1 MDDEK
6 QTIRESSLE
15 LSAKVNLNNGIVY
28 LYVFKIILVNSFVF
42 KVSIKFCDQSGIPI
56 LDYVNVSTLAV
67 YIGEQRDFAQGL
79 R

>member
-6 QTIRESSLE
+6 QTIKESSLE
-15 LSAKVNLNNGIVY
+15 LSAKVNLNYGIVY

-42 KVSIKFCDQSGIPI
+42 NVSIKFCDQSGIPI

-67 YIGEQRDFAQGL
+67 YIGEQRDFAQRL
-79 R
+79 L